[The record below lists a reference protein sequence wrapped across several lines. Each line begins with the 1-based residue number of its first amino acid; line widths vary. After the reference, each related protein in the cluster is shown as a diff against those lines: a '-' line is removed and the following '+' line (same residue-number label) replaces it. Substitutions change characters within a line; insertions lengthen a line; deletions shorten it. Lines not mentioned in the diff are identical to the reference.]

1 MLEGLLL
8 NRSTAPRVRLQTSSQ
23 GQYPWGQM
31 EKCHGTRL
39 AQLTAWENLNGEQ
52 TSLLRGKVEP
62 ARG

>member
-1 MLEGLLL
+1 
-8 NRSTAPRVRLQTSSQ
+8 
-23 GQYPWGQM
+23 M